1 MSANDKSWFS
11 QHSAELFRGSALGL
25 LACALVALSSWE
37 ASPNP
42 PHGVPEQQVIERYG
56 PPDCVKERIG
66 HKLDEGTVP
75 VKQLIYY
82 CGLFNTSASIIYIET
97 EHNTVI
103 NVIQESASN
112 I

>member
-1 MSANDKSWFS
+1 MSSNNESWFS
-11 QHSAELFRGSALGL
+11 KHSAELLRGAALGL
-25 LACALVALSSWE
+25 ITCALVCFASWE

-42 PHGVPEQQVIERYG
+42 PRGIPEQQVIERYG
-56 PPDCVKERIG
+56 PPDSVRERIG
-66 HKLDEGTVP
+66 HKLEEGTVP

-103 NVIQESASN
+103 NVIQEPASE